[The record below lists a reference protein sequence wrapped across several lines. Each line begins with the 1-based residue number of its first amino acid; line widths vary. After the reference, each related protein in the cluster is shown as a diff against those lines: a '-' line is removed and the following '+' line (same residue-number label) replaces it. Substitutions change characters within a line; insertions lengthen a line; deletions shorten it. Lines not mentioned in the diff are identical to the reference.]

1 MHRLVVPHAG
11 QRVRGNPVVG
21 MAAATVALANLAR
34 CTPLFVR
41 TVATR
46 LKCPS
51 SLEATNPFI
60 AVIAINPRGLTEVVT
75 ADRVGNVYE

>member
-1 MHRLVVPHAG
+1 MHRLVVPLAG

-21 MAAATVALANLAR
+21 TAATVALANLAR

-41 TVATR
+41 TVAMR
-46 LKCPS
+46 LRCLPS
-51 SLEATNPFI
+51 PEATNPFI

>member
-11 QRVRGNPVVG
+11 RRVKGNPVVG
-21 MAAATVALANLAR
+21 MAAAAVALANLAR

-46 LKCPS
+46 LRCHS
-51 SLEATNPFI
+51 SPEATNPSI

-75 ADRVGNVYE
+75 VDRVGNVYE